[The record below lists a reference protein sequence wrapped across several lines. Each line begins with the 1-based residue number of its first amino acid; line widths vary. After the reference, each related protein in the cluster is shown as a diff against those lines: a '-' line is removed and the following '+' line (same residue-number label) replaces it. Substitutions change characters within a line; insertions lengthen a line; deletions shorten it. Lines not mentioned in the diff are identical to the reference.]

1 MSELFPGY
9 VIDTSALIDL
19 WRPYPRDIFKSL
31 WGEVTALIADG
42 ELVAPQEVLNE
53 LEQQHDDLL
62 KWAKKQKFFKDLDNE
77 QIAFLQEIVRRFP
90 DIVDEKKTKADADPH
105 VIALAKSK
113 GWKVVTQE
121 KHAKPGARKKIP
133 DVCEH
138 YGIPCLSLFDF
149 FRDKGWNF

>member
-31 WGEVTALIADG
+31 WSKVTVLIADG
-42 ELVAPQEVLNE
+42 ELIAPQEVLKE

-62 KWAKKQKFFKDLDNE
+62 RWAKKQTFFKELDNE
-77 QIAFLQEIVRRFP
+77 QIVLLHDIVHRFP
-90 DIVDEKKTKADADPH
+90 DIVDVEKTKADADPH
-105 VIALAKSK
+105 VIALAMSK

-121 KHAKPGARKKIP
+121 KYTKPQARKKIP

-138 YGIPCLSLFDF
+138 YRIPCLSLFDF